1 MKNSELHFYPI
12 VPYCI
17 MVLGELV
24 TIQYTA
30 PDHCDI
36 EGNEMFD
43 FLAKQ
48 GARLLISLIENVP
61 VPQTHC

>member
-1 MKNSELHFYPI
+1 
-12 VPYCI
+12 

-30 PDHCDI
+30 PDHCAI